1 MIIENSYVYGPRTI
15 QGQNGLKVDF
25 KDTRTPTSDFEF
37 RRNGN
42 QFFRLDT
49 ALDNVVYL
57 RGIVAGGGKNV
68 ILAMEIEMFF
78 LKG

>member
-1 MIIENSYVYGPRTI
+1 MIIENSNVYNPRTI

-25 KDTRTPTSDFEF
+25 KDTQTSTSDFEF

-49 ALDNVVYL
+49 ALDNVVY
-57 RGIVAGGGKNV
+57 RKGIVAGGGKK
-68 ILAMEIEMFF
+68 M
-78 LKG
+78 